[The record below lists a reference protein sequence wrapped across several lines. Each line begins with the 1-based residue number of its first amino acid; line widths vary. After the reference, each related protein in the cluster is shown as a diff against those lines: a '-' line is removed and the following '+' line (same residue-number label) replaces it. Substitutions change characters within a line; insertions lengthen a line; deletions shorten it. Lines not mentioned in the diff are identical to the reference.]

1 MYQVNT
7 KYCLRKVCLDS
18 LHPSPMGA
26 LVNLYEILLYKTA
39 ARCPLYPVF
48 PSLCASGVGLKFFLG
63 AESFSRSL
71 PAQMSQV
78 AAVPLERGGSGIRS
92 SCPRGS
98 LCFWFA
104 QTCTTMRDIGW
115 DIDPELS
122 PLHTHWHRQHLEGG
136 WKWNEIMHD
145 NHDIPWHTM
154 NMLTDRCCRHIIDIL
169 YSN

>member
-1 MYQVNT
+1 MDQVNT
-7 KYCLRKVCLDS
+7 KYCLRKVRLDS
-18 LHPSPMGA
+18 LHPSPMGTTVNLYEIPKCFALPRVSCVPIPVRLRSWAQILPPSPMGA

-71 PAQMSQV
+71 SAQMSQA

-104 QTCTTMRDIGW
+104 QTCTTMRDIG
-115 DIDPELS
+115 
-122 PLHTHWHRQHLEGG
+122 
-136 WKWNEIMHD
+136 
-145 NHDIPWHTM
+145 
-154 NMLTDRCCRHIIDIL
+154 
-169 YSN
+169 

>member
-26 LVNLYEILLYKTA
+26 LVSLYEILLYKTA

-104 QTCTTMRDIGW
+104 QTWTTMGDTGRHPFTPTGIAS
-115 DIDPELS
+115 I
-122 PLHTHWHRQHLEGG
+122 
-136 WKWNEIMHD
+136 WNEDGNGMKLCMI
-145 NHDIPWHTM
+145 TM
-154 NMLTDRCCRHIIDIL
+154 TYHEHVDR
-169 YSN
+169 